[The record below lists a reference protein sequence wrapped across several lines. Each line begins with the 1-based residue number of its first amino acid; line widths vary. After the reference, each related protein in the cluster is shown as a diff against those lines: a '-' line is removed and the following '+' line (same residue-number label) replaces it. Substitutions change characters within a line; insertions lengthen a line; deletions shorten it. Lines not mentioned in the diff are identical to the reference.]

1 MKAIIYHEFGGV
13 EVLKYE
19 DVPDPEIGDDEV
31 LVSVKAAS
39 LNQLDLR
46 LRSGKSPRPIDLPH
60 VGGVDIAGDVV
71 EAGKNVM
78 DIRIG
83 TRVVIDP
90 TVKSGGG
97 PPKVIGVNLYG
108 GFAEYVKVPGANVV
122 PIPDDLSYE
131 DASTLPIC
139 YVTAWYG
146 LFERAGLKRG
156 ETALVHAAGSGT
168 GSAAVQVA
176 HLAGAFVIAT
186 AGTDEKLE
194 KAKELGA
201 DETINYIK
209 SDFSEEV
216 KKITNNKGVD
226 VIFDQI
232 GATVWERNIQTLS
245 PNGRILLVG
254 VVGGNSSTI
263 NFGPIIMK
271 DIAIL
276 GVTVFN
282 APRSN
287 LINVVN
293 LASQKTI
300 CPVIDKTF
308 SLKEAASAQ
317 KLLEDRSQFG
327 KVILR
332 P

>member
-1 MKAIIYHEFGGV
+1 MKAIVYHEFGGV

-46 LRSGKSPRPIDLPH
+46 LRSGKSPRPVDLPH
-60 VGGVDIAGDVV
+60 IGGVDIAGDVA
-71 EAGKNVM
+71 EAGKNVK
-78 DIRIG
+78 DIKTG

-90 TVKSGGG
+90 TVKEGGG

-122 PIPDDLSYE
+122 PIPDDVSYD

-146 LFERAGLKRG
+146 LFERGGLKRG

-186 AGTDEKLE
+186 AGDDKKLE

-201 DETINYIK
+201 DETINYNK

-232 GATVWERNIQTLS
+232 GASVWERNIQTLS
-245 PNGRILLVG
+245 SNGRILLVG

-293 LASQKTI
+293 LVSQKTI
-300 CPVIDKTF
+300 RPVVDKTF
-308 SLKEAASAQ
+308 PLKEAALAQ

-327 KVILR
+327 KVILK

>member
-1 MKAIIYHEFGGV
+1 MKAIRYHEFGGV
-13 EVLKYE
+13 EVLRYE
-19 DVPDPEIGDDEV
+19 DVPDPKAGDDEV
-31 LVSVKAAS
+31 VVRVKASS

-46 LRSGKSPRPIDLPH
+46 LRSGKSPRPVDLPH
-60 VGGVDIAGDVV
+60 IGGVDIAGDVAEV
-71 EAGKNVM
+71 GMNVK
-78 DIRIG
+78 DLKIG

-90 TVKSGGG
+90 TLKSGG

-108 GFAEYVKVPGANVV
+108 GFAEYVKVPASNVV
-122 PIPDDLSYE
+122 PIPDDLSYD

-156 ETALVHAAGSGT
+156 EIVLVHAAGSGT
-168 GSAAVQVA
+168 GSAAVQ
-176 HLAGAFVIAT
+176 LAKLSGAEVIAT
-186 AGTDEKLE
+186 AGTDEKLS

-201 DETINYIK
+201 DETVNYNRL
-209 SDFSEEV
+209 DFSEEV

-232 GATVWERNIQTLS
+232 GASVWEKNIQALS
-245 PNGRILLVG
+245 PKGRLLLVG
-254 VVGGNSSTI
+254 VVGGGSATI

-271 DIAIL
+271 DASIF

-282 APRSN
+282 APRNN
-287 LINVVN
+287 LISVMN
-293 LASQKTI
+293 LVSQKTI
-300 CPVIDKTF
+300 CPVIDRTF
-308 SLKEAASAQ
+308 PLKEAAIAQ
-317 KLLEDRSQFG
+317 KLLEERSQFG
-327 KVILR
+327 KVILN

>member
-1 MKAIIYHEFGGV
+1 MKAIRYHEFGGV
-13 EVLKYE
+13 EVLRYE
-19 DVPDPEIGDDEV
+19 DVPDPKAGGDEV
-31 LVSVKAAS
+31 VVRVKASS

-46 LRSGKSPRPIDLPH
+46 LRSGKSPRPVDLPH
-60 VGGVDIAGDVV
+60 IGGVDIAGDVAEV
-71 EAGKNVM
+71 GMNVK
-78 DIRIG
+78 DLKIG

-90 TVKSGGG
+90 TLKSGG

-108 GFAEYVKVPGANVV
+108 GFAEYVKVPASNVV
-122 PIPDDLSYE
+122 PIPDDLSYD

-156 ETALVHAAGSGT
+156 EIVLVHAAGSGT
-168 GSAAVQVA
+168 GSAAVQ
-176 HLAGAFVIAT
+176 LAKLSGAEVIAT
-186 AGTDEKLE
+186 AGTDEKLS

-201 DETINYIK
+201 DETVNYNRL
-209 SDFSEEV
+209 DFSEEV

-232 GATVWERNIQTLS
+232 GASVWEKNIQALS
-245 PNGRILLVG
+245 PKGRLLLVG
-254 VVGGNSSTI
+254 VVGGGSATI

-271 DIAIL
+271 DVSIF

-282 APRSN
+282 APRNN
-287 LINVVN
+287 LISVMN
-293 LASQKTI
+293 LVSQKTI
-300 CPVIDKTF
+300 RPVIDRTF
-308 SLKEAASAQ
+308 PLKEAAIAQ
-317 KLLEDRSQFG
+317 KLLEERSQFG
-327 KVILR
+327 KVILN

>member
-1 MKAIIYHEFGGV
+1 MKAIRYHEFGGV

-31 LVSVKAAS
+31 LVNVKAAS

-46 LRSGKSPRPIDLPH
+46 LRSGKSPRPVDLPH
-60 VGGVDIAGDVV
+60 IGGVDIAGDVAEV
-71 EAGKNVM
+71 GKNVK
-78 DIRIG
+78 DLRRG

-90 TVKSGGG
+90 AVKSGGG
-97 PPKVIGVNLYG
+97 PLKVIGVNLYG

-146 LFERAGLKRG
+146 LFERGGVKRG
-156 ETALVHAAGSGT
+156 ETVLVHAAGSGT

-176 HLAGAFVIAT
+176 KLSGAFVIAT

-194 KAKELGA
+194 RAKGLGA
-201 DETINYIK
+201 DETINYNK

-216 KKITNNKGVD
+216 RKITNNKGVD
-226 VIFDQI
+226 GIFDQI
-232 GATVWERNIQTLS
+232 GASVWEKNIQALS
-245 PNGRILLVG
+245 SNGRILLVG
-254 VVGGNSSTI
+254 VVGGGSSTI

-271 DIAIL
+271 EISVL

-282 APRSN
+282 APRNN

-293 LASQKTI
+293 LVSQKTI
-300 CPVIDKTF
+300 RPVIDKIF
-308 SLKEAASAQ
+308 PLRDAVSAQ
-317 KLLEDRSQFG
+317 KLLEDRNQFG
-327 KVILR
+327 KVVLK

>member
-1 MKAIIYHEFGGV
+1 MKAIRYHEFGGV

-31 LVSVKAAS
+31 LVRVKASS

-46 LRSGKSPRPIDLPH
+46 LRSGKSPRPVDLPH
-60 VGGVDIAGDVV
+60 IGGEDIAGDVAEV
-71 EAGKNVM
+71 GKNVK
-78 DIRIG
+78 DLKIG

-90 TVKSGGG
+90 TIKSGG

-108 GFAEYVKVPGANVV
+108 GFADYVKVPASNAV
-122 PIPDDLSYE
+122 PIPDDLSYD

-156 ETALVHAAGSGT
+156 ETVLVHASGSGT

-176 HLAGAFVIAT
+176 KISSSMVIAT
-186 AGTDEKLE
+186 AGTDEKLA
-194 KAKELGA
+194 KARELGA
-201 DETINYIK
+201 DETINYNK

-216 KKITNNKGVD
+216 KKITDNRGVD

-232 GATVWERNIQTLS
+232 GASVWDKNIQTLS
-245 PNGRILLVG
+245 SKGRLLLVG
-254 VVGGNSSTI
+254 VVGGGSATI

-271 DIAIL
+271 DISVL
-276 GVTVFN
+276 GVTVFY
-282 APRSN
+282 APRNN
-287 LINVVN
+287 LINVMN
-293 LASQKTI
+293 LVSQKTI
-300 CPVIDKTF
+300 RPVIYRSF
-308 SLKEAASAQ
+308 PLKEAATAQ
-317 KLLEDRSQFG
+317 KLLEDRNQFG
-327 KVILR
+327 KVILK

>member
-1 MKAIIYHEFGGV
+1 MKAIRYHEFGGV
-13 EVLKYE
+13 EVLRYE

-31 LVSVKAAS
+31 LVRVKASS

-46 LRSGKSPRPIDLPH
+46 LRSGKSPRPVDLPH
-60 VGGVDIAGDVV
+60 IGGVDIAGDVAGV
-71 EAGKNVM
+71 GKNVK
-78 DIRIG
+78 DLKIG

-90 TVKSGGG
+90 TVKSGG

-108 GFAEYVKVPGANVV
+108 GFADYVKVPASNAV
-122 PIPDDLSYE
+122 PIPDDLSYD

-156 ETALVHAAGSGT
+156 ETVLVHASGSGT

-176 HLAGAFVIAT
+176 KISGSMVIAT
-186 AGTDEKLE
+186 AGTDEKLA
-194 KAKELGA
+194 KTKELGA
-201 DETINYIK
+201 DETINYNK
-209 SDFSEEV
+209 SDFCEEV
-216 KKITNNKGVD
+216 KKITDNRGVD

-232 GATVWERNIQTLS
+232 GASVWDKNIQTLS
-245 PNGRILLVG
+245 SKGRLLLVG
-254 VVGGNSSTI
+254 VVGGGSATI

-271 DIAIL
+271 DISVL

-287 LINVVN
+287 LINVIN
-293 LASQKTI
+293 LVSQKTI
-300 CPVIDKTF
+300 RPVIDRTF
-308 SLKEAASAQ
+308 PLKEAATAQ
-317 KLLEDRSQFG
+317 KLLEDRNQFG
-327 KVILR
+327 KVILK

>member
-1 MKAIIYHEFGGV
+1 MKAIRYHEFGGV

-19 DVPDPEIGDDEV
+19 DVPDPEIGNEDV

-39 LNQLDLR
+39 INQLDLR
-46 LRSGKSPRPIDLPH
+46 LRSGKSPRPVDLPH
-60 VGGVDIAGDVV
+60 IGGVDIAGDVA
-71 EAGKNVM
+71 EMGKNVKGVSV
-78 DIRIG
+78 G
-83 TRVVIDP
+83 TRVVVDP
-90 TVKSGGG
+90 TIKSGEG

-108 GFAEYVKVPGANVV
+108 GFAECVKVPAANVV
-122 PIPDDLSYE
+122 PIPDDLPYE

-146 LFERAGLKRG
+146 LFDRGGLKRG
-156 ETALVHAAGSGT
+156 DTVLVHAAGSGT

-176 HLAGAFVIAT
+176 KVVGAFVIAT

-201 DETINYIK
+201 DETINYDK
-209 SDFSEEV
+209 SDFSEQV

-232 GATVWERNIQTLS
+232 GASVWDKNIQTLS
-245 PNGRILLVG
+245 SKGKILLVG
-254 VVGGNSSTI
+254 VVGGGSATI

-271 DIAIL
+271 DASVL

-282 APRSN
+282 APRNN
-287 LINVVN
+287 LISVVN

-300 CPVIDKTF
+300 RPVIDKILP
-308 SLKEAASAQ
+308 LKDAASAQ
-317 KLLEDRSQFG
+317 KLLEDRNQFG
-327 KVILR
+327 KVILK

>member
-1 MKAIIYHEFGGV
+1 MKAIRYHEFGGV
-13 EVLKYE
+13 EVLRYE
-19 DVPDPEIGDDEV
+19 DVPDPEAGDDEV
-31 LVSVKAAS
+31 VVRVKASS

-46 LRSGKSPRPIDLPH
+46 LRSGKSPRPVDLPH
-60 VGGVDIAGDVV
+60 IGGVDIAGDVAEV
-71 EAGKNVM
+71 GMNVK
-78 DIRIG
+78 DLKIG

-90 TVKSGGG
+90 TLKSGG

-108 GFAEYVKVPGANVV
+108 GFAEYVKVPASNVV
-122 PIPDDLSYE
+122 PIPDDLSYD

-156 ETALVHAAGSGT
+156 EIVLVHAAGSGT
-168 GSAAVQVA
+168 GSAAVQ
-176 HLAGAFVIAT
+176 LAKLSGAEVIAT
-186 AGTDEKLE
+186 AGTDEKLS

-201 DETINYIK
+201 DETVNYNK
-209 SDFSEEV
+209 LDFSEEV

-232 GATVWERNIQTLS
+232 GASVWEKNIQALS
-245 PNGRILLVG
+245 PRGRLLLVG
-254 VVGGNSSTI
+254 VVGGGSATI

-271 DIAIL
+271 DVSIF

-282 APRSN
+282 APRNN
-287 LINVVN
+287 LISVMN
-293 LASQKTI
+293 LVSQKTI
-300 CPVIDKTF
+300 RPVIDRTF
-308 SLKEAASAQ
+308 PLKEAAIAQ
-317 KLLEDRSQFG
+317 KLLEERSQFG
-327 KVILR
+327 KVILN